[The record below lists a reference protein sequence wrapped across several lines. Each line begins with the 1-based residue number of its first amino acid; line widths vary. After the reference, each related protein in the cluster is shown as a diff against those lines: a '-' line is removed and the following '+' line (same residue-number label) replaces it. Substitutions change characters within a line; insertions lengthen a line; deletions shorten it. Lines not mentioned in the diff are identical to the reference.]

1 MHLCLIIRLS
11 SVSYHLN
18 FEKNTKVILPTW
30 EAPYAST
37 LGIDLRRT
45 KIHQTMPL
53 SIILQFCYG
62 CPLSMEEMGSTPGKK
77 KNPQNAM
84 CNRQTGSHQVVSQ
97 NLQTLA
103 HNYKVTPFAM
113 KKWPDN
119 RDDLSNQVSVP
130 LKLPLYQPGFSPTRA
145 TPLPTRFQFH

>member
-1 MHLCLIIRLS
+1 
-11 SVSYHLN
+11 
-18 FEKNTKVILPTW
+18 
-30 EAPYAST
+30 
-37 LGIDLRRT
+37 
-45 KIHQTMPL
+45 
-53 SIILQFCYG
+53 
-62 CPLSMEEMGSTPGKK
+62 MEEMGSTPGKK

-119 RDDLSNQVSVP
+119 RDDLSGKGDKFSSVYY
-130 LKLPLYQPGFSPTRA
+130 LSASETWLVKWYL
-145 TPLPTRFQFH
+145 